1 MVANWLR
8 QRRCQIIPRFR
19 CLRKE
24 WNKRNDTGYRF
35 YAMNAVRG
43 GLCGMK

>member
-8 QRRCQIIPRFR
+8 QQKCQIIPVSVAYGKNGI
-19 CLRKE
+19 KE
-24 WNKRNDTGYRF
+24 TIRGIVF

-43 GLCGMK
+43 DYAE